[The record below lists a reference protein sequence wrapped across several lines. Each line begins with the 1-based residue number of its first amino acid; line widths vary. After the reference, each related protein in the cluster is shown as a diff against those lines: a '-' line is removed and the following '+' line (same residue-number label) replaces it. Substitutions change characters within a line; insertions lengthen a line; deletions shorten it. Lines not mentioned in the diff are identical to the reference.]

1 MFKKLASTAFV
12 LTALVFA
19 GHIAH
24 ADQVVTERVLNH
36 HLQSFGSG
44 NVAAIMEDYT
54 DKSVIIVPNGVLKG
68 REQIQGLFNVLVAEF
83 SKPGMK
89 FNLTNTKIDDHLA
102 YITWNAETQDNVYN
116 FATDT
121 FVVRGG
127 KIFHQTVAFD
137 VTSKK

>member
-1 MFKKLASTAFV
+1 MFNKLIITTFTLV
-12 LTALVFA
+12 ALGISGGA
-19 GHIAH
+19 AL
-24 ADQVVTERVLNH
+24 ADRDVTERVLNH

-54 DKSVIIVPNGVLKG
+54 DQSVIILPNGILKG
-68 REQIQGLFNVLVAEF
+68 RKQIKGLFNALVAEF

-89 FNLTNTKIDDHLA
+89 FNLTNTKVDDHLA

-121 FVVRGG
+121 FVIMGG
-127 KIFHQTVAFD
+127 KIKHQTVAFH
-137 VTSKK
+137 VTPKK